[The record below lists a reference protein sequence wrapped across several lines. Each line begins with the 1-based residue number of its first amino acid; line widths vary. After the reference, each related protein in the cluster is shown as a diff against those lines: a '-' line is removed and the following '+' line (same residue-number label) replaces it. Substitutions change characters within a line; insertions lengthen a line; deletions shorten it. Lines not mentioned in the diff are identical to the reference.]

1 VSKETEIEFPVAG
14 KDNPYIVYF
23 PETDASET
31 NPKLHQLYV
40 KWACEHLVKIDAALA
55 MFDACA
61 NLNMTGP
68 FAMLADAR
76 KMLIATNKAY
86 ADADEIV
93 RAMYDAKRALASTTE
108 EN

>member
-1 VSKETEIEFPVAG
+1 MNEKTEIVFPVAG

-40 KWACEHLVKIDAALA
+40 KWACEHLVKIDAALS
-55 MFDACA
+55 MFDVCA
-61 NLNMTGP
+61 NVNMHGP
-68 FAMLADAR
+68 FMMLNDAR
-76 KMLIATNKAY
+76 KMLVATNKAY

-93 RAMYDAKRALASTTE
+93 HAMYEAKRALASAAE
-108 EN
+108 D